1 MSNQDQI
8 QRLDHIS
15 EKKRWEAAK
24 SREAPQMTDDIVE
37 QELEDDM
44 PQYEAV
50 EADYILAQEE
60 QEMELLIALME
71 DDQDNATS
79 HFGSD
84 DEDYDQLF
92 MEYTTSSAPLQQQ
105 HSYQDMSA
113 NIADSDAMDMS

>member
-1 MSNQDQI
+1 
-8 QRLDHIS
+8 
-15 EKKRWEAAK
+15 
-24 SREAPQMTDDIVE
+24 
-37 QELEDDM
+37 M
-44 PQYEAV
+44 PQRETV

-60 QEMELLIALME
+60 QEMELLIASMA

-84 DEDYDQLF
+84 DDDYDQLF

-105 HSYQDMSA
+105 HLHQDMSA